1 MLSDLKVLIID
12 DDEDD
17 YFITSQYLE
26 EIETINVS
34 CNWSYNIKDA
44 QEKLAS
50 NSYDLYFLDYRLG
63 AKTGLE
69 LLIEAK
75 QNGAYKPVILL
86 TGKGTR
92 EIDKLAVENGAY
104 DYLIKSELNSEKLE
118 RCLRYAIE
126 RYKSFKLLNDNER
139 KYRLI
144 FENALS
150 FIFTCDKLL
159 HFSDCNP
166 ASEYLLGYSPQE
178 LQGTSF
184 FTLLEENDQKIV
196 KDLVLAKKNITN
208 LNLKLHTRHGEIKT
222 GNVSLTYF
230 DAEDVEPYWQGI
242 IYDETMRAQAE
253 LEKIQSE
260 KLEATYRLVRTLAH
274 EIRNPLTNIGLS
286 IEGLMEKGMDE
297 NQVTF
302 IDIIKR
308 GSRRINDII
317 SELLNSAKTIDLKP
331 EQVDLNELINEVL
344 DIAQDRI
351 GLKNI
356 GTSISLLSQPVIK
369 TLDREKFK
377 IAILNLVVN
386 AIEAMDK
393 ADSLLTVSLTQNADH
408 TVLLIKDNGSGMDD
422 TQLRK
427 LFEPYFTTKKTG
439 MGLGLVSTLNIIKSH
454 KALIEVD
461 SKPLLGT
468 VFRVIFPEPVA

>member
-44 QEKLAS
+44 QEKLVS

-75 QNGAYKPVILL
+75 QKGANKPIILL

-92 EIDKLAVENGAY
+92 EVDKLAVENGVY
-104 DYLIKSELNSEKLE
+104 DYLVKSELNSEKLE
-118 RCLRYAIE
+118 RCLRYSIE

-178 LQGTSF
+178 LKGTSF
-184 FTLLEENDQKIV
+184 FSLLEENDRHVFKE
-196 KDLVLAKKNITN
+196 LVLDKKNITN
-208 LNLKLHTRHGEIKT
+208 LNLKLQTRHGEIKT

-230 DAEDVEPYWQGI
+230 EAENLEPYWQGI
-242 IYDETMRAQAE
+242 IYDETIRAQAE
-253 LEKIQSE
+253 QEKIQSE

-317 SELLNSAKTIDLKP
+317 SELLNSAKAVELKP
-331 EQVDLNELINEVL
+331 EQVDLNELISDVL
-344 DIAQDRI
+344 EIAQDRI
-351 GLKNI
+351 ELKNI
-356 GTSISLLSQPVIK
+356 RTSISLLGEPVIK

-393 ADSLLTVSLTQNADH
+393 TDSLLTVSLTKNGEH
-408 TVLLIKDNGSGMDD
+408 TVILIKDNGSGMDD
-422 TQLRK
+422 TQLKK
-427 LFEPYFTTKKTG
+427 LFEPYFTTKRTG

-461 SKPLLGT
+461 SKPLQGT
-468 VFRVIFPEPVA
+468 AFRVIFQEP